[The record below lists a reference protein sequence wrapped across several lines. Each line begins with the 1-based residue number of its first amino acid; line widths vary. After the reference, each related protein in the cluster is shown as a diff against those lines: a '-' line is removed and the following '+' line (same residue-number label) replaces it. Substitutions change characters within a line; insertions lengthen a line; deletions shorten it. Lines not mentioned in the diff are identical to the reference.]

1 MENETPTDLAEQ
13 LREKLLSLQKSS
25 NLSRDVSS
33 IILESEAYAKLQ
45 NFIANYKYIHESNK
59 IWNELETAIIKS
71 SPKFKTHLQ
80 LLTGGNLKAQDLHLA
95 LLIKC
100 GVTPT
105 QMTVLVGKAKGTISY
120 RREALCVRIFGR
132 NDNYYYECLT
142 KTEYEEQCKEY
153 KTEYNNAIV
162 ENAGFNEWNKYY
174 GNVMYTDFS

>member
-1 MENETPTDLAEQ
+1 MNRLQQSIDKCNFVENETPTDLAEQ
-13 LREKLLSLQKSS
+13 QKSS

-132 NDNYYYECLT
+132 NLGAKVIDDIIRSL
-142 KTEYEEQCKEY
+142 
-153 KTEYNNAIV
+153 
-162 ENAGFNEWNKYY
+162 
-174 GNVMYTDFS
+174 